1 MTKFCSNCGTEMND
15 TSNFCPSCGASQQ
28 SNGSTT
34 NVTIMCSNCGAM
46 IPQGLLT
53 CPRCGTPLNNN
64 DYKFALVIGYILSF
78 IIPLGGI
85 ITGIYLLTRNDNQEV
100 HKHGMIMIGIAVVF
114 MIIGFIIFA
123 SFMAYQSSY
132 YYYY

>member
-1 MTKFCSNCGTEMND
+1 MND
-15 TSNFCPSCGASQQ
+15 TSSFCPSCGASQQ

-46 IPQGLLT
+46 IPQGSLA
-53 CPRCGTPLNNN
+53 CARCGTPLNKN

-78 IIPLGGI
+78 IAPIIGI
-85 ITGIYLLTRNDNQEV
+85 IIGIYLFTRNDNQDV
-100 HKHGMIMIGIAVVF
+100 HKHGIIMIVIAAVVIIFWIIVGIA
-114 MIIGFIIFA
+114 
-123 SFMAYQSSY
+123 SWSAYQSSY